1 MGISTCLGV
10 WLGLCGKSAA
20 TPVVDA
26 LAGLA
31 ADAPAL
37 AGLAGDAAG
46 AELDALAVGL
56 EELEFAVL
64 MEKVFHQKKVKQK
77 QDSNS
82 CESRT
87 ETLRPVFDGKRF
99 T

>member
-10 WLGLCGKSAA
+10 WLELCGKSAA
-20 TPVVDA
+20 PPALDA
-26 LAGLA
+26 LAALA
-31 ADAPAL
+31 AGAPAL
-37 AGLAGDAAG
+37 AGLAGDAVGGVFA
-46 AELDALAVGL
+46 AGL
-56 EELEFAVL
+56 EELEFAVI

-82 CESRT
+82 CEART
-87 ETLRPVFDGKRF
+87 ETLRPVFDDRRF